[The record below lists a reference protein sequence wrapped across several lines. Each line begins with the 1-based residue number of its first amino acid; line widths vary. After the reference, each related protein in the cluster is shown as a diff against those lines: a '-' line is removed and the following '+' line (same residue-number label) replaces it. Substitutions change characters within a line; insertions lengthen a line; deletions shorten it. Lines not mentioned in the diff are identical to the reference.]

1 METISQVNQEP
12 LFCIGY
18 DEISIASCHEREG
31 DFGET
36 CGSYSGCCTDIG
48 RCGLYTQFAS
58 HDRLL
63 ESIGV
68 LYVDVLNLL
77 VRAIRFYEK

>member
-1 METISQVNQEP
+1 M
-12 LFCIGY
+12 GY
-18 DEISIASCHEREG
+18 DEISNASCHEREG

-36 CGSYSGCCTDIG
+36 CGSYRGCCTDIWEV
-48 RCGLYTQFAS
+48 CEQYTQLFAS

-68 LYVDVLNLL
+68 LYADVLNLL
-77 VRAIRFYEK
+77 VRAMRFYEKGAISGSDLLM